1 MTFTFGVLIYVLMW
15 YIVIAN
21 GGIEHW
27 GRIVSES
34 FEQLPNAFNNEYLLN
49 NGLIAVA
56 IIAIIVSIPLGII
69 GLSIYLPKYYA
80 YSQTE
85 WVLYDQITERR
96 YAGPLGVIREIKSLM
111 KGYKW
116 KRFCQK
122 NR

>member
-15 YIVIAN
+15 YIVVAN

-34 FEQLPNAFNNEYLLN
+34 FEQLSNAFNNEYLLN
-49 NGLIAVA
+49 NGLITVA

-85 WVLYDQITERR
+85 
-96 YAGPLGVIREIKSLM
+96 
-111 KGYKW
+111 
-116 KRFCQK
+116 
-122 NR
+122 

>member
-15 YIVIAN
+15 YIVVAN
-21 GGIEHW
+21 GEIEHW

-49 NGLIAVA
+49 NGLITV
-56 IIAIIVSIPLGII
+56 AIIVSIPLGII

-85 WVLYDQITERR
+85 
-96 YAGPLGVIREIKSLM
+96 
-111 KGYKW
+111 
-116 KRFCQK
+116 
-122 NR
+122 